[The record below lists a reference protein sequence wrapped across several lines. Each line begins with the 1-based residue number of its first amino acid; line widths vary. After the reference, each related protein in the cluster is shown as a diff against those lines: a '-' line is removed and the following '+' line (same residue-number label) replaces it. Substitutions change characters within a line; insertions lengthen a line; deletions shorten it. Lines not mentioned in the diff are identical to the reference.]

1 MAIITKSY
9 IKKMFLS
16 IYAYA
21 VAVIFFFMFL
31 CYDFSLIMKKTKIVA
46 TIGPA
51 TESKEKLEELLK
63 FGMNVMRLNFSH
75 GDFAEHERRV
85 NNFRSVVKK
94 TGIRAGIL
102 QDLGGPKIRIGD
114 FKDGAVDLIPGKI
127 FTLTTDDI
135 EGSEERVFIN
145 YKRLP
150 KEVHAGH
157 IIYLHDGKIKLE
169 VMKVQG
175 NDVACKII
183 TGGNIKGRR
192 GVNLPDS
199 DLSVKSLTE
208 KDLKDLEF
216 GLKHDVDFI
225 ALSFVRR
232 PEDID
237 ELRVILDKRKSKAKI
252 IAKIETPQAVEN
264 IDEIIKR
271 TDGVM
276 VARGDLAIEMPA
288 EKVPLIQKMIIEKCN
303 RLGKPVIT
311 ATQMLESMIKSP
323 VPTRA
328 EVSDIANAILDG
340 TDAIMLSEETTL
352 GNYPIEAVK
361 MMSKIALETEKNYI
375 ERAMVRA
382 DGNGVV
388 GITDSITSSVVKTAH
403 DVGAKI
409 IVALTDSGFTARMIS
424 RHKPKSPILVI
435 SKNEKTCNQ
444 TCVSFGCLPARTEK
458 YKTLNEALLMAR
470 KYCLTEKIVEKGDNI
485 VIACGAMSGKK
496 NAFTNMIL
504 VERI

>member
-1 MAIITKSY
+1 
-9 IKKMFLS
+9 
-16 IYAYA
+16 
-21 VAVIFFFMFL
+21 
-31 CYDFSLIMKKTKIVA
+31 MKKTKIVA

-63 FGMNVMRLNFSH
+63 AGMNVMRLNFSH
-75 GDFAEHERRV
+75 GDFAEHAKRV
-85 NNFRSVVKK
+85 GNFRSAVKK

-114 FKDGAVDLIPGKI
+114 FKDGAVDLVAGKN

-135 EGSEERVFIN
+135 EGSEERVSIN
-145 YKRLP
+145 YKRLT
-150 KEVHAGH
+150 KEVEAGH

-169 VMKVQG
+169 VLKVQG
-175 NDVACKII
+175 NDVVCKII

-199 DLSVKSLTE
+199 NLSIKSLTE

-237 ELRVILDKRKSKAKI
+237 ELRTILDKRKSKAKI

-271 TDGVM
+271 TDGAM

-352 GNYPIEAVK
+352 GDYPIEAVK

-375 ERAMVRA
+375 ERATARA
-382 DGNGVV
+382 NGNGAV

-403 DVGAKI
+403 DVGAKV
-409 IVALTDSGFTARMIS
+409 IVAITDSGFTARMIS
-424 RHKPKSPILVI
+424 RHKPKPPILVI
-435 SKNEKTCNQ
+435 SKNEKTYNQ
-444 TCVSFGCLPARTEK
+444 TCVSFGCLPARAVK
-458 YKTLNEALLMAR
+458 YKTLNEALSMAR
-470 KYCLTEKIVEKGDNI
+470 KYCLAGKIAEKGDNI
-485 VIACGAMSGKK
+485 VIACGTLFGKK
-496 NAFTNMIL
+496 NASTNMIL
-504 VERI
+504 VETI